1 MTESLGATGHAGRP
15 VVVITGSTRGIGAGL
30 AASFLDRGGA
40 VVVSGR
46 SADVV
51 AAATGTLAAEHGH
64 DRVLGVACDVTDRA
78 SLQALWDATVA
89 RFGRVDHWVLNAG
102 VSQPLEPVWDLDP
115 AAIDTVVA
123 TNLAGTLHGVAVAAQ
138 GLKTQDGGGFV
149 WLMEGFGSDGR
160 TTAGLAAYGATK
172 RAVRYLAKALAVD
185 AADLSGVRIG
195 TLSPGIVVTDLLTAE
210 LDESTERGRKAAK
223 VYRILAD
230 RVETVTPWL
239 AERVLAATKPGT
251 KVAWLTPRK
260 AAVRFATAS
269 FTKRDP
275 FEEVS

>member
-1 MTESLGATGHAGRP
+1 MTDSLGARDHAGGP

-30 AASFLDRGGA
+30 ATSFLDRGCA

-46 SADVV
+46 APDVV
-51 AAATGTLAAEHGH
+51 AAAAGELAAVHGEN
-64 DRVLGVACDVTDRA
+64 RVLGVACDVTDRA

-102 VSQPLEPVWDLDP
+102 VSQPLEPVWALDP
-115 AAIDTVVA
+115 TDIDTVVA
-123 TNLAGTLHGVAVAAQ
+123 TNLTGTLHGVAVAAQ
-138 GLKTQDGGGFV
+138 GLRGQQGGGFV

-185 AADLSGVRIG
+185 AEDVPGLRIG

-223 VYRILAD
+223 VYRVLAD

-239 AERVLAATKPGT
+239 ADRVLAATRPGT
-251 KVAWLTPRK
+251 KVAWLTSRK
-260 AAVRFATAS
+260 AAVRFATAAFS
-269 FTKRDP
+269 RRDP
-275 FEEVS
+275 LQEVS

>member
-1 MTESLGATGHAGRP
+1 VSHSLGANGDGTRP

-30 AASFLDRGGA
+30 ASAFLDRGCA

-46 SADVV
+46 SADAV
-51 AAATGTLAAEHGH
+51 AGAAGELAARHGE
-64 DRVLGVACDVTDRA
+64 DRVLGVACEVTDRA
-78 SLQALWDATVA
+78 SLQGLWDAAIV

-102 VSQPLEPVWDLDP
+102 ISQPLRPVWDLDP
-115 AAIDTVVA
+115 AEIDAVVG
-123 TNLAGTLHGVAVAAQ
+123 TNLTGTLHGVAVAARGLQ
-138 GLKTQDGGGFV
+138 GQDGGGFV

-172 RAVRYLAKALAVD
+172 RAVRYLAKALVVD
-185 AADLSGVRIG
+185 AADLPGVRVG

-223 VYRILAD
+223 VYRVLAD

-239 AERVLAATKPGT
+239 ADRVLAATRPGT
-251 KVAWLTPRK
+251 KVAWLTSRK
-260 AAVRFATAS
+260 AAVRFATAAFS
-269 FTKRDP
+269 RRDP
-275 FEEVS
+275 LQEAS

>member
-1 MTESLGATGHAGRP
+1 MSEPLGSAGGP

-30 AASFLDRGGA
+30 AASFLDRGCA

-46 SADVV
+46 APDVV
-51 AAATGTLAAEHGH
+51 AAAAGELAADHGD

-102 VSQPLEPVWDLDP
+102 VSQPLKPVWALDP
-115 AAIDTVVA
+115 ADIDTVVA
-123 TNLAGTLHGVAVAAQ
+123 TNLTGTLHGVAVAAQ
-138 GLKTQDGGGFV
+138 GLRGQQGGGFV

-185 AADLSGVRIG
+185 AEDVPGLRVG

-223 VYRILAD
+223 VYRVLAD

-239 AERVLAATKPGT
+239 ADRVLAASRPGT
-251 KVAWLTPRK
+251 KVAWLTSRK
-260 AAVRFATAS
+260 AAVRFATAAFS
-269 FTKRDP
+269 RRDP
-275 FEEVS
+275 LQEVS